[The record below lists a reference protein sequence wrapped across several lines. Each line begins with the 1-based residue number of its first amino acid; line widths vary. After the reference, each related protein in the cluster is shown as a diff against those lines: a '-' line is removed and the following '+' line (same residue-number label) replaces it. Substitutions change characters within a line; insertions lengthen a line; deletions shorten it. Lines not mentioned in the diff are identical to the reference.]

1 MPLMCDVPRRVGRYS
16 MILVF
21 WYLAVYVLLMD
32 WRYSDPYFAYDMA
45 TGQLV
50 DCSGYRMVCTVPYRP
65 EGGVTTCG
73 PCVCLPNRVFRP
85 LIGWCAVRWLLS
97 RPNPAFWCDAR
108 RPLMERGPL
117 SHLPA
122 SGSAPA
128 EAHARGFPA
137 MTGKS
142 RPMTASLCA
151 SLCRTRVAA
160 RRAVQP
166 PRQA

>member
-1 MPLMCDVPRRVGRYS
+1 
-16 MILVF
+16 
-21 WYLAVYVLLMD
+21 MD
-32 WRYSDPYFAYDMA
+32 WRYSDRYFAYDMA

-73 PCVCLPNRVFRP
+73 PCVCLPNRVFWPVDWLCAAP
-85 LIGWCAVRWLLS
+85 LAPLPTKSRLLV
-97 RPNPAFWCDAR
+97 R
-108 RPLMERGPL
+108 RPSAAYERGPL

-137 MTGKS
+137 MTGEKPPHDGFAS
-142 RPMTASLCA
+142 RQFVPDSGGG
-151 SLCRTRVAA
+151 V
-160 RRAVQP
+160 RAVQP